1 MDVTWASDSVVAPSS
16 KSTVPFLPTGRDAR
30 GRSGEPWIVPL
41 AISCAIYGLGG
52 AALVL
57 LGGRH
62 VATVAQ
68 KMVDVTFVERVLK
81 PEVPPPPAAPQ
92 VELPPAA
99 AAPVP
104 APHQQI
110 RKLEKPP
117 PLKKVVVPRE
127 MPKDA
132 PAEADPHDDPGVAVF
147 GDDAKPDP
155 AGLEGGIA
163 RGGVVGGVVG
173 GAIQLPD
180 DAIPPHPKSSN
191 AIPPYPQQARADGRT
206 GVVALEIVVLA
217 DGSVDHVKVVRG
229 DEPFASAAVAA
240 VKTWRYEPAR
250 YKGQPISVY
259 RTFQITFKL
268 T

>member
-1 MDVTWASDSVVAPSS
+1 MAS
-16 KSTVPFLPTGRDAR
+16 
-30 GRSGEPWIVPL
+30 
-41 AISCAIYGLGG
+41 
-52 AALVL
+52 
-57 LGGRH
+57 
-62 VATVAQ
+62 VAQ

-81 PEVPPPPAAPQ
+81 PEIPAPAPQ
-92 VELPPAA
+92 VESLPPAA
-99 AAPVP
+99 AAPVA
-104 APHQQI
+104 APHQHV

-117 PLKKVVVPRE
+117 PLKKMVVPRE
-127 MPKDA
+127 MPKDVPPEA
-132 PAEADPHDDPGVAVF
+132 PPDNDPGVAVF

-155 AGLEGGIA
+155 AGLEGGVA
-163 RGGVVGGVVG
+163 RGGVAGGVVG

-206 GVVALEIVVLA
+206 GVVVLEIVVLA

-229 DEPFASAAVAA
+229 DEPFASSAVAA